1 MAEVDETN
9 DAGELI
15 GESNAEFADGG
26 SDEGSESAEIFA
38 GDSMHTIVPVGATLP
53 TARCRTGDAI
63 SSLGDAISSLGGA
76 ISPLG
81 DRGRCATSMRS
92 GVTAVRL
99 GGERGEKKVRRDAP
113 AVASP
118 VVVAVLLS

>member
-1 MAEVDETN
+1 MT
-9 DAGELI
+9 
-15 GESNAEFADGG
+15 AEFADGG
-26 SDEGSESAEIFA
+26 SDDGSESFEIFA
-38 GDSMHTIVPVGATLP
+38 GESMHTIVPVGATLP
-53 TARCRTGDAI
+53 TARCSVTGDAI
-63 SSLGDAISSLGGA
+63 SPLGDAISPLGDA

-92 GVTAVRL
+92 GVTAVRV

-118 VVVAVLLS
+118 VVVAMLVS